1 MNGLLPE
8 DDNGI
13 GDANKNKYYR
23 HVGLASEIQSGKS
36 KSFSISDERGKIID
50 VAVFNVDG
58 QYYAISNTCI
68 HNLGMNI
75 VKYSLY
81 DCISSRP

>member
-36 KSFSISDERGKIID
+36 
-50 VAVFNVDG
+50 
-58 QYYAISNTCI
+58 
-68 HNLGMNI
+68 NLFQFQM
-75 VKYSLY
+75 KEEKLSMLLSLT
-81 DCISSRP
+81 